1 MTHTGESVLEAD
13 ALEDVLATA
22 LQRVDR
28 REALGEAQVAVLEA
42 AVNIVRA
49 GRPQLAQL
57 PMERTELLREALGA
71 VRAATVATGVALTY
85 AHQTSRRLS

>member
-1 MTHTGESVLEAD
+1 MTQTGPSVLEAD
-13 ALEDVLATA
+13 ALEGVLATA

-49 GRPQLAQL
+49 GQPQFAEL
-57 PMERTELLREALGA
+57 PLERTELLREALGA

-85 AHQTSRRLS
+85 AHQTVRRPG

>member
-1 MTHTGESVLEAD
+1 MAETGHSVRA
-13 ALEDVLATA
+13 EDVLADVLA
-22 LQRVDR
+22 EVRERVDR

-49 GRPQLAQL
+49 GRRGGEVMPV
-57 PMERTELLREALGA
+57 ERSELVREALGA

-85 AHQTSRRLS
+85 AHATARVLT

>member
-22 LQRVDR
+22 LRRVDR

-57 PMERTELLREALGA
+57 PLERTELLREALGA

-85 AHQTSRRLS
+85 AHQTSRQLS

>member
-1 MTHTGESVLEAD
+1 MAETGHSVRA
-13 ALEDVLATA
+13 ADVLADVLA
-22 LQRVDR
+22 EVRERVDR

-49 GRPQLAQL
+49 GQTGFEVKPV
-57 PMERTELLREALGA
+57 ERSELVREALGA

-85 AHQTSRRLS
+85 AHRTARVPA